1 MNANAARKSVNS
13 KSRRRHPSTSTHCD
27 EFTPESKHSPWNSLH
42 AVGILSRKKGSIPA
56 GQPANRRR
64 QYGLRARPGSYG
76 RERPSDRKLDPKEP
90 MLTLP
95 QPAVDLVDPHT
106 QSPDDVAHAL
116 TTTIAEGLPVSE
128 ASARLDSHG
137 RNELA
142 EAARRPAFLRFL
154 DQFRDVLILIL
165 LLAAVVSFAVS
176 GELKTPVVVLAVV
189 LLNAVIGFVQENK
202 AEASLEALK
211 KMLSSNAKVRRSGEV
226 MSVPTPELVPGDIVL
241 VEAGDRIPADGRLVL
256 AVNLEIEEAALTG
269 ESHPS
274 TKSVDA
280 VERSDAPL
288 GDRSCMTYM
297 NTTVTRGRG
306 ELIVTATGMST
317 EIGRIAG
324 LLRATEPEKTP
335 LQRQLDGLAHSLA
348 KLSAI
353 IVVAVFVIGLVRG
366 DSVSELLNLAVALA
380 VATIP
385 EGLPAVT
392 AVTLAIGV
400 AKMAKKNAIVKRLAS
415 VETLGCT
422 NIICSDKTGTLT
434 LNEMTAR
441 RIIVQGREH
450 VVSGEGYSPVGEI
463 ERVAGDL
470 PFAMDAALLGMAL
483 CNDAVIRNE
492 DGAWNLVGDPT
503 EGALVVLAAKGDV
516 EAPEMRNR
524 FPRVA
529 EVPFDS
535 ATKVMATFHE
545 LADASGHPII
555 RMFVKGAP
563 DVVMARSATAID
575 ATGIATPMRSNEADL
590 LAHNDRLAGE
600 GLRVLAIAQRDFSV
614 EAWSDFVAD
623 GADPAGLVDELTLL
637 ALVGI
642 VDPPRPEAKTA
653 IAEARRAGIA
663 VKMITGDHAVTAQ
676 AIGTELGLSNGPVV
690 AVTGADLDRMDDAEL
705 DRRIDEISVFARV
718 APEHK
723 IRLVA
728 ALQRKGNV
736 VAMTGDGV
744 NDAPALKKADMGVA
758 MGITGTEVTKEA
770 ATMVLADD
778 NFATIVGAVKRGR
791 TIYDNIVKFV
801 RFQLS
806 TTLGFALLFLGAS
819 ILGIAHGKPF
829 AAIAILWV
837 NIIMDGP
844 PAMALGLDKGDADIM
859 ERSPRPLTERILTK
873 DRWSAIGFSSIV
885 MAIGT
890 LMILVWAPGPEA
902 EAGVATV
909 AGTMAFNTFV
919 LFQFF
924 NILNARSDRNSVF
937 RRQTFTNPQL
947 WMALGAVIV
956 LQIGVTHVGF
966 MQKLFDTT
974 SISGVQ
980 WLISVAVASSVLWLE
995 EIRKVVVRHRST
1007 VNNKEVLR

>member
-1 MNANAARKSVNS
+1 EA
-13 KSRRRHPSTSTHCD
+13 HGTSTD
-27 EFTPESKHSPWNSLH
+27 T
-42 AVGILSRKKGSIPA
+42 
-56 GQPANRRR
+56 
-64 QYGLRARPGSYG
+64 GLTYTAAA
-76 RERPSDRKLDPKEP
+76 DRL
-90 MLTLP
+90 
-95 QPAVDLVDPHT
+95 A
-106 QSPDDVAHAL
+106 
-116 TTTIAEGLPVSE
+116 
-128 ASARLDSHG
+128 SHG

-142 EAARRPAFLRFL
+142 EAARRPAWLRFL
-154 DQFRDVLILIL
+154 DQFRDVLIGIL
-165 LLAAVVSFAVS
+165 LVAAVVSFVVS
-176 GELKTPVVVLAVV
+176 GELKTPIVVLAVV
-189 LLNAVIGFVQENK
+189 LLNAVIGFVQENR

-211 KMLSSNAKVRRSGEV
+211 KMLTSNAKVRRSGEV
-226 MSVPTPELVPGDIVL
+226 LSIPTAEIVPGDIVL
-241 VEAGDRIPADGRLVL
+241 VEAGDRIPADGRLAL
-256 AVNLEIEEAALTG
+256 AANLEIEEAALTG

-274 TKSVDA
+274 AKSTDTVA
-280 VERSDAPL
+280 RADAPL
-288 GDRSCMTYM
+288 GDRSCMAYM

-306 ELIVTATGMST
+306 EIIVTATGMST

-335 LQRQLDGLAHSLA
+335 LQRQLEGLAHSLA
-348 KLSAI
+348 KLSAA
-353 IVVAVFVIGLVRG
+353 IVVAVFAIGLLRG
-366 DSVSELLNLAVALA
+366 DGVSELLNLAVALA

-400 AKMAKKNAIVKRLAS
+400 AKMAKRNAIVKRLAS

-422 NIICSDKTGTLT
+422 SIICSDKTGTLT

-441 RIIVQGREH
+441 RIVLQGREH
-450 VVSGEGYSPVGEI
+450 SVTGEGYSPVGTI
-463 ERVAGDL
+463 EHLSGDI

-503 EGALVVLAAKGDV
+503 EGALVVLAAKGGID
-516 EAPEMRNR
+516 APSIRQR
-524 FPRVA
+524 YPRVA

-535 ATKVMATFHE
+535 ATKIMATFHE
-545 LADASGHPII
+545 VADSSGQPVI

-563 DVVMARSATAID
+563 DVVMARSASAID
-575 ATGIATPMRSNEADL
+575 VNGFASPISSSLPDL
-590 LAHNDRLAGE
+590 TSHNDRLAGE
-600 GLRVLAIAQRDFSV
+600 GLRVLAIAQRDFSI
-614 EAWSDFVAD
+614 EAWDEFGTSK
-623 GADPAGLVDELTLL
+623 ADPSVLVDELTLL
-637 ALVGI
+637 ALIGI
-642 VDPPRPEAKTA
+642 VDPPRPEAKVA
-653 IAEARRAGIA
+653 IAEARQAGIT

-676 AIGTELGLSNGPVV
+676 AIGTELGLADGSVI

-705 DRRIDEISVFARV
+705 DCRIDDISVFARV

-844 PAMALGLDKGDADIM
+844 PAMALGLDQGDADIM
-859 ERSPRPLTERILTK
+859 RRSPRPLTERILTR
-873 DRWSAIGFSSIV
+873 DRWTAIGFSSIV

-890 LMILVWAPGPEA
+890 LGVLAWAPGPEA

-937 RRQTFTNPQL
+937 RRQTFSNTQL
-947 WMALGAVIV
+947 WLALGAVIL

-966 MQKLFDTT
+966 MQNLFDTT
-974 SISGVQ
+974 SISATQ
-980 WLISVAVASSVLWLE
+980 WLVSIAVASSVLWLE
-995 EIRKVVVRHRST
+995 EIRKVFVRRQSL
-1007 VNNKEVLR
+1007 NKEVNP